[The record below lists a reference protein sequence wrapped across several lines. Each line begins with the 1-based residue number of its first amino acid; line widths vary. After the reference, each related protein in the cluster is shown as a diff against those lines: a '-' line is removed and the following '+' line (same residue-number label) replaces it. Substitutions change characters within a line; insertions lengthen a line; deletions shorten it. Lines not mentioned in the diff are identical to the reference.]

1 MTCEAYNGI
10 ENKNYTLR
18 GEGTEM
24 VDVNAMIATNIV
36 AILKQQNRKQIDLAE
51 ALQTNKQTIS
61 KMLNGS
67 RMINAI
73 ELKQIAEFLG
83 VKMEELTKV
92 HENKTD
98 TDIVHAFMGKVDS
111 EQAKEA
117 LQIADRLSD
126 MILFHRKVR
135 ENGTSM
141 MESWE
146 A

>member
-1 MTCEAYNGI
+1 MI
-10 ENKNYTLR
+10 
-18 GEGTEM
+18 
-24 VDVNAMIATNIV
+24 DVNAMIAANIIE
-36 AILKQQNRKQIDLAE
+36 ILKRQNKKQIDLAE

-73 ELKQIAEFLG
+73 ELKQIAQFLG

-92 HENKTD
+92 RQDSVD

-126 MILFHRKVR
+126 MILFHGKVR
-135 ENGTSM
+135 ENGMAM

>member
-1 MTCEAYNGI
+1 MIN
-10 ENKNYTLR
+10 
-18 GEGTEM
+18 
-24 VDVNAMIATNIV
+24 VNAIIAANIV

-73 ELKQIAEFLG
+73 ELKRIAEFLG
-83 VKMEELTKV
+83 VKMEELTKLRV
-92 HENKTD
+92 NTVD
-98 TDIVHAFMGKVDS
+98 TDIVHAFMGKVES

-135 ENGTSM
+135 ENGMTM
-141 MESWE
+141 MDSWE

>member
-1 MTCEAYNGI
+1 MI
-10 ENKNYTLR
+10 
-18 GEGTEM
+18 
-24 VDVNAMIATNIV
+24 DVNAMIAANIV
-36 AILKQQNRKQIDLAE
+36 VILKQQNRKQIDLAE

-83 VKMEELTKV
+83 VKMEEFTKV
-92 HENKTD
+92 RENTTD
-98 TDIVHAFMGKVDS
+98 TDIAHAFMGKVDS
-111 EQAKEA
+111 EQAKET

-135 ENGTSM
+135 ENGTAM
-141 MESWE
+141 MESW
-146 A
+146 AA

>member
-1 MTCEAYNGI
+1 
-10 ENKNYTLR
+10 
-18 GEGTEM
+18 M
-24 VDVNAMIATNIV
+24 VDVNAMIAANIV
-36 AILKQQNRKQIDLAE
+36 AVLKQQNRKQIDLAE
-51 ALQTNKQTIS
+51 ALQTNKQTVS

-92 HENKTD
+92 RENATD

-135 ENGTSM
+135 GNGTAM

>member
-1 MTCEAYNGI
+1 MI
-10 ENKNYTLR
+10 
-18 GEGTEM
+18 
-24 VDVNAMIATNIV
+24 DVNAMIAANIV

-51 ALQTNKQTIS
+51 ALQRNKQTIS

-92 HENKTD
+92 RENTTD
-98 TDIVHAFMGKVDS
+98 IDIVHAFMGKVDS

-126 MILFHRKVR
+126 MILFHRKVK
-135 ENGTSM
+135 ENGTAM
-141 MESWE
+141 METWE